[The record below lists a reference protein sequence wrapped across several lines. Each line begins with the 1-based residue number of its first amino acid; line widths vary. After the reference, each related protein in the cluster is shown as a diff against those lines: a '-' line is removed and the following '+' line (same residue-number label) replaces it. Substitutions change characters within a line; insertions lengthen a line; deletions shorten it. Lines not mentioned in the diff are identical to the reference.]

1 MTAKANTDHASG
13 TEIELARRLFEALDC
28 GDLTALESMLAA
40 NPAAAA
46 SRDDSGVCLLAKAYY
61 LRKSDAAKLIARY
74 LAEPDMIEA
83 TLLGRVDR
91 VKQIAAADS
100 DAIHRHS
107 PDGFAPLHLAC
118 FFNQPAVATW
128 LLENGADAN
137 AVSTNPSALCPIH
150 SAAAIGATDI
160 VQTLIDHGAD
170 VNRKQSGG
178 FTAIHAAAN
187 LGNMKLIEVL
197 QAAGADPYAKTDQ
210 GKTAADI
217 AKEKGHTEA
226 AKRIS

>member
-1 MTAKANTDHASG
+1 MAAKSHADHASE
-13 TEIELARRLFEALDC
+13 TDSEMARRLFEAMDC
-28 GDLTALESMLAA
+28 GDLTALDALLAA

-46 SRDDSGVCLLAKAYY
+46 SRDDSGVGLLAKAYY
-61 LRKSDAAKLIARY
+61 TRKSDAARVIAHH

-91 VKQIAAADS
+91 IKQIAADDS
-100 DAIHRHS
+100 EVIHRHS

-150 SAAAIGATDI
+150 SAAAIGAADI
-160 VQTLIDHGAD
+160 VQSLINHGAD
-170 VNRKQSGG
+170 VNRKQTGG
-178 FTAIHAAAN
+178 FTALHAAAN
-187 LGNMKLIEVL
+187 TGDTKLIEIL
-197 QAAGADPYAKTDQ
+197 LAAGANPSAKTDQ
-210 GKTAADI
+210 GNTAADI
-217 AKEKGHTEA
+217 AREKGHTDA
-226 AKRIS
+226 VNL

>member
-1 MTAKANTDHASG
+1 MTAKANADHASEADNG
-13 TEIELARRLFEALDC
+13 MARRLFEALDC
-28 GDLTALESMLAA
+28 GDLAVLETMLAA
-40 NPAAAA
+40 SPAAAA

-61 LRKSDAAKLIARY
+61 ARKSDAAKVIARH

-91 VKQIAAADS
+91 LKQIAAADA

-118 FFNQPAVATW
+118 FFNQPEVATW

-150 SAAAIGATDI
+150 SAAAIGAADI

-170 VNRKQSGG
+170 VNRKQAGG
-178 FTAIHAAAN
+178 FTALHAAAN
-187 LGNMKLIEVL
+187 LGNMTLIEVL
-197 QAAGADPYAKTDQ
+197 LTAGADPTAKTDQ

-217 AKEKGHTEA
+217 AKQKGHTEA
-226 AKRIS
+226 AERLS